1 MDRCFY
7 ILHLKSR
14 NIDIVMNHVLTCMH
28 VNNHGLAC
36 KSCIKAKLTCK
47 FNPIHLDNR
56 EMWVADRA
64 ATVNLPA
71 ELGRL
76 VVLGDRTFV
85 CEFRFSLANDRL
97 GLVRILHIF
106 MSCHVVSENNR
117 GTQFCQCHLN
127 DKPHCWRPESL
138 FFLLLWVQIS
148 PMSRVGFCWW
158 YIMIYL

>member
-56 EMWVADRA
+56 ETRVADRA
-64 ATVNLPA
+64 ATVNSPA

-76 VVLGDRTFV
+76 VVLGDRSFV

-97 GLVRILHIF
+97 GSVRILHF
-106 MSCHVVSENNR
+106 YVLPC
-117 GTQFCQCHLN
+117 CQ
-127 DKPHCWRPESL
+127 
-138 FFLLLWVQIS
+138 
-148 PMSRVGFCWW
+148 
-158 YIMIYL
+158 

>member
-7 ILHLKSR
+7 ICIWISEYRHCYEPCANLHAREQSWS
-14 NIDIVMNHVLTCMH
+14 
-28 VNNHGLAC
+28 AC

-76 VVLGDRTFV
+76 VVLGDRSFV

-138 FFLLLWVQIS
+138 FFC
-148 PMSRVGFCWW
+148 FCGCK
-158 YIMIYL
+158 